1 MKKLEFMD
9 LKEKGLSKECL
20 NVYSNSDFS
29 VFENDNNELVLK
41 FYEALIL
48 KGQIQDLEYFLKD
61 FID

>member
-20 NVYSNSDFS
+20 SVYSNSDFS
-29 VFENDNNELVLK
+29 VFENENNELVLK
-41 FYEALIL
+41 IYEALIL
-48 KGQIQDLEYFLKD
+48 KGQIQDIEYFFEG